1 MGGALPNYNRIEPNG
16 AAQFGQ
22 IVSFLDPAIAAR
34 IAAVMLNLPATFRV
48 LSPLAL
54 RESHD

>member
-1 MGGALPNYNRIEPNG
+1 MGGALSNYNRTEPNE

-48 LSPLAL
+48 
-54 RESHD
+54 